1 LSSKIGGIF
10 VKERK
15 KPTRKCVGCNE
26 MKEKQQLL
34 RIVRDK
40 EGNVFIDPTGK
51 KSGRGAYICR
61 DIKCFEAAKKCRRLE
76 KAFDTR
82 IPDEIYA
89 TLKEQLESLSA
100 Q

>member
-1 LSSKIGGIF
+1 
-10 VKERK
+10 
-15 KPTRKCVGCNE
+15 

-61 DIKCFEAAKKCRRLE
+61 DIKCFEAAKKGRRLE